1 MKRLINPFINIF
13 RVLTTF
19 ITTDMNDFHADLN
32 VIGILFI
39 FLYRKLD
46 AEREGKKKKELSKH
60 IPGPLQG
67 Q

>member
-1 MKRLINPFINIF
+1 MIFTLTLICN
-13 RVLTTF
+13 L
-19 ITTDMNDFHADLN
+19 
-32 VIGILFI
+32 ILFL

-46 AEREGKKKKELSKH
+46 AEREGKKKELSKH

>member
-1 MKRLINPFINIF
+1 MKRLINLFINIF

-19 ITTDMNDFHADLN
+19 ITTDMNDFHADFN
-32 VIGILFI
+32 FILFL

-46 AEREGKKKKELSKH
+46 AEREGKKKELSKH
-60 IPGPLQG
+60 IPRPLQG

>member
-1 MKRLINPFINIF
+1 MKRLINLFINIF

-19 ITTDMNDFHADLN
+19 ITTDMNDFHADFN
-32 VIGILFI
+32 FILFL

-46 AEREGKKKKELSKH
+46 AEREGKKELSKH

>member
-1 MKRLINPFINIF
+1 MKRLINLFINIF
-13 RVLTTF
+13 RVLTLF
-19 ITTDMNDFHADLN
+19 ITTDMNDFHADFN
-32 VIGILFI
+32 FILFL

-46 AEREGKKKKELSKH
+46 AEREGKKKELSKH

>member
-13 RVLTTF
+13 RVLTTLVK
-19 ITTDMNDFHADLN
+19 TDMNDFHADFN
-32 VIGILFI
+32 SFCILFL